1 MAGSGP
7 RSAQQHREKE
17 QSGGGRAGG
26 GGWKA
31 GNRVLAPSLIVEDQ
45 R

>member
-1 MAGSGP
+1 MGLPINS
-7 RSAQQHREKE
+7 S
-17 QSGGGRAGG
+17 GGRAGG